1 MFIGDVVPADFSAD
15 VWATCS
21 NGTFVESLAEVT
33 SIGSGDFVWPHVDC
47 GPEKPLLGIF
57 SMEACHDSMDFAKG
71 LGIDASLAPWICS
84 LQNKLQGA
92 GSLLL
97 APWSAFN
104 TASTGPHTTH
114 IHTVFAALTVTV
126 AAHNTDHG
134 LAPLQHSFTAAV
146 RHQYCYD
153 L

>member
-1 MFIGDVVPADFSAD
+1 MAGKPPNVTMTIMFIGDAVVPADFSAD

-21 NGTFVESLAEVT
+21 DGTFVESLA
-33 SIGSGDFVWPHVDC
+33 D
-47 GPEKPLLGIF
+47 
-57 SMEACHDSMDFAKG
+57 MEACHDSMDFAKG

-114 IHTVFAALTVTV
+114 IHTVFAALTVTI

-134 LAPLQHSFTAAV
+134 LAPLQHSFTTAV

>member
-1 MFIGDVVPADFSAD
+1 MPHWHRGSA
-15 VWATCS
+15 VCKINCRA
-21 NGTFVESLAEVT
+21 
-33 SIGSGDFVWPHVDC
+33 
-47 GPEKPLLGIF
+47 LGR
-57 SMEACHDSMDFAKG
+57 
-71 LGIDASLAPWICS
+71 CS
-84 LQNKLQGA
+84 LLC
-92 GSLLL
+92 
-97 APWSAFN
+97 PWSAFN